1 MAEKQEKT
9 PEQIAAEK
17 RQEAQTMGEAISHF
31 DLKMGMINNEM
42 PIEEQIKTLAN
53 YHDIPSIED
62 IKEGA
67 TQHDSYRLD
76 FMNSLYNQY
85 FIDYPEMLERLGEK
99 KTDNNLL
106 NFHLLRFM
114 DFLYKSK
121 EYDKEKSAA
130 AIKAYYDIL
139 PKYKNFLINYIINN
153 QRWDLTINSKDAFM
167 EYADVYNEHQ
177 KLLGNLSSHMQIA
190 SLIKDTRNLLFEKV
204 INLKT
209 TGIDQKTYNDVVSDV
224 IIGKF
229 LGLRIVLNSMAEGG
243 VTTLGLLA
251 SLIFKEY
258 SIKDIKSFA
267 CEVEEKLSLNEEQ
280 QKEIDETKKMLD
292 LLLKNGIGGSSSSDS
307 GCFSI
312 LLLMLIPASIFAY
325 MLI

>member
-1 MAEKQEKT
+1 
-9 PEQIAAEK
+9 
-17 RQEAQTMGEAISHF
+17 
-31 DLKMGMINNEM
+31 
-42 PIEEQIKTLAN
+42 
-53 YHDIPSIED
+53 
-62 IKEGA
+62 
-67 TQHDSYRLD
+67 
-76 FMNSLYNQY
+76 
-85 FIDYPEMLERLGEK
+85 
-99 KTDNNLL
+99 
-106 NFHLLRFM
+106 
-114 DFLYKSK
+114 
-121 EYDKEKSAA
+121 
-130 AIKAYYDIL
+130 
-139 PKYKNFLINYIINN
+139 
-153 QRWDLTINSKDAFM
+153 M

-209 TGIDQKTYNDVVSDV
+209 TGIDEKTYNDVVSDV